1 MTKKR
6 LLLHIGCAPDATVP
20 WPSLIGEGCETA
32 GYFYGGNIHPKME
45 YDKRAAAV
53 SALAEHT
60 GAELFLADYSPEPW
74 FEAVRGLEK
83 EPERGARCE
92 KCFALQLEAAAEW
105 GAAHGFTH
113 LCTTLTISPHKN
125 VNLINE
131 IGARAAAVCGLM
143 WVERVWRKND
153 GFKRSVEISKEL
165 GLYRQNYCGCIFS
178 QNIEL

>member
-6 LLLHIGCAPDATVP
+6 LLLHICCAPDATVP

-53 SALAEHT
+53 SALA
-60 GAELFLADYSPEPW
+60 DYSPEPW

-92 KCFALQLEAAAEW
+92 KCFALQLEAASEW

-131 IGARAAAVCGLM
+131 IGARAAAARGLV
-143 WVERVWRKND
+143 WVERIWRKNN
-153 GFKRSVEISKEL
+153 GFKRSVEISKAL

>member
-6 LLLHIGCAPDATVP
+6 LLLHICCAPDATVP

-92 KCFALQLEAAAEW
+92 KCFALQLEAASEW

-131 IGARAAAVCGLM
+131 IGARAAAARGLV
-143 WVERVWRKND
+143 WVERGGRKNN
-153 GFKRSVEISKEL
+153 GLKRSVEISKAL